1 MVCLWQVLS
10 TRAATGMACRKGFTG
25 LLDIIIADDHPV
37 VLMGLRALLEGQG
50 GNFRVAG
57 EAHGGK
63 ELLALLS
70 ERRCDLLIT
79 DFSMPDEQGADDGLL
94 LLNRVRRGY
103 PQLPI
108 VVLTML
114 RNPALIRGMLTAGVP
129 AVVDKASMTRELLLA
144 MHAVSSGRSY
154 LSGSLREGMT
164 DTAPVLPQ
172 RGTTPAVALSAR
184 EAEIVRLYASGL
196 TVTQIAEQV
205 HRSVKT
211 VSQQKN
217 DAMRKLGLESN
228 SQLYEYA
235 RRHGLTA

>member
-1 MVCLWQVLS
+1 MIRQSEVVPVQ
-10 TRAATGMACRKGFTG
+10 
-25 LLDIIIADDHPV
+25 IIIADDHPI
-37 VLMGLRALLEGQG
+37 VLMGLKALLESQG
-50 GNFRVAG
+50 HAGRVVG

-70 ERRCDLLIT
+70 THACDLLIT
-79 DFSMPDEQGADDGLL
+79 DFSMPGEADSEDGLL
-94 LLNRVRRGY
+94 LLKRVRRIY
-103 PQLPI
+103 PDLPI

-114 RNPALIRGMLTAGVP
+114 RNPALIRGMLAAGVQ
-129 AVVDKASMTRELLLA
+129 AVVDKASMMKELLLA
-144 MHAVSSGRSY
+144 MHAVDAGRVY
-154 LSGSLREGMT
+154 LSESLREDVLERGAVHAGAAGL
-164 DTAPVLPQ
+164 DSARSDAQASATAV
-172 RGTTPAVALSAR
+172 LSAR
-184 EAEIVRLYASGL
+184 EAEIVRLYAGGL

-235 RRHGLTA
+235 RRNGLIA